1 MTNPN
6 YINSEKIDS
15 EPTDWEN
22 VAAIANSDTGFA
34 KQLQNTSWENPG
46 KFPEFIPKAEKSLDK
61 VHDEDEDD
69 WDSENWENDIDWDDS
84 DEEEPAVEETPE
96 QKAKAEAELAE
107 RKRQQRIQIELE
119 RWDEGNTL
127 TDFKAENPTVFS
139 SIRSYIGQG
148 RLDSVN
154 MSLLIEDKK
163 DDVVKWFTDE
173 QYSEALPK
181 MIQEF
186 GLNKTTLEKG
196 LAKTPQE
203 IINLAGELD
212 KFNKIE
218 TANDDEKKVVKDLRS
233 TFKAHYDEKLYTSEV
248 TGSFLDL
255 TTYMVNN
262 PQGSLPITSII
273 NGFMGMARSSEELTA
288 CLQGTKDL
296 MESGD
301 VDGIGIIS
309 DYCYAHDFD
318 KSKLDAFKKN
328 VIPMMRHNDPEVS
341 ILNRKDST
349 GGSAYACYYG
359 QYGAADYTVSALTSK
374 ITPSNMNEL
383 LCAEREVPT
392 SDTNKFERNRLDAL
406 ELQGVLYRAREFIHD
421 NMPGVHELLSS
432 MLDYYDSKDDE
443 QTHTEKTTELQR
455 IVDDRMNGRYSAIY
469 IDLDKYVFDLSNYEQ
484 KVEKRVSRID
494 SDKNNIEISS
504 DVLRRLV
511 KNTANSIL
519 EKPKTTDE
527 ELDKLLESLDIRADE
542 TTGEVHVDW
551 KQTGELVKYIND
563 YLIQHQGDT
572 GIRPSMISAISYAE
586 KMATHAMKDIS
597 RKDWHELPFDPEFKE
612 FVRLQELIGSND
624 FYDERQFDSF
634 YNGLVREMSKDFES
648 DGVSRET
655 YGKLQQHILQNLRG
669 LAAKYNSNPN
679 TSHRT
684 GSLWSGNLAHE
695 LIGLAAK

>member
-15 EPTDWEN
+15 EPTSWED
-22 VAAIANSDTGFA
+22 VAAMTNSDTGLA
-34 KQLQNTSWENPG
+34 KQLQNTSWKNPG
-46 KFPEFIPKAEKSLDK
+46 EFPEFMSKAEKSLDK

-69 WDSENWENDIDWDDS
+69 WGSENWENDIDWDDS

-119 RWDEGNTL
+119 RWDEDNTL

-186 GLNKTTLEKG
+186 GFNKTTLEKG
-196 LAKTPQE
+196 LTKTPQE
-203 IINLAGELD
+203 IINLTRELD

-218 TANDDEKKVVKDLRS
+218 TANDDEKEVVKDLRS

-262 PQGSLPITSII
+262 PQGSLLTSII
-273 NGFMGMARSSEELTA
+273 NGFMSMARNSEELTA

-341 ILNRKDST
+341 ILNRRDST

-374 ITPSNMNEL
+374 ITLSNMNEL
-383 LCAEREVPT
+383 L
-392 SDTNKFERNRLDAL
+392 
-406 ELQGVLYRAREFIHD
+406 
-421 NMPGVHELLSS
+421 
-432 MLDYYDSKDDE
+432 
-443 QTHTEKTTELQR
+443 
-455 IVDDRMNGRYSAIY
+455 
-469 IDLDKYVFDLSNYEQ
+469 
-484 KVEKRVSRID
+484 
-494 SDKNNIEISS
+494 
-504 DVLRRLV
+504 
-511 KNTANSIL
+511 
-519 EKPKTTDE
+519 
-527 ELDKLLESLDIRADE
+527 
-542 TTGEVHVDW
+542 
-551 KQTGELVKYIND
+551 
-563 YLIQHQGDT
+563 
-572 GIRPSMISAISYAE
+572 
-586 KMATHAMKDIS
+586 
-597 RKDWHELPFDPEFKE
+597 
-612 FVRLQELIGSND
+612 
-624 FYDERQFDSF
+624 
-634 YNGLVREMSKDFES
+634 
-648 DGVSRET
+648 
-655 YGKLQQHILQNLRG
+655 
-669 LAAKYNSNPN
+669 
-679 TSHRT
+679 
-684 GSLWSGNLAHE
+684 
-695 LIGLAAK
+695 

>member
-15 EPTDWEN
+15 EPTDWKD
-22 VAAIANSDTGFA
+22 VAAMANSDTGFA

-46 KFPEFIPKAEKSLDK
+46 EFPEFMPKAEKSLNK

-107 RKRQQRIQIELE
+107 RKRQQQIQIELE
-119 RWDEGNTL
+119 RWNEDNTL

-163 DDVVKWFTDE
+163 DDVVKWFTDK

-186 GLNKTTLEKG
+186 GFNKTTLEKG

-203 IINLAGELD
+203 IINLARELD

-218 TANDDEKKVVKDLRS
+218 TANDDEKRIVKDLRS
-233 TFKAHYDEKLYTSEV
+233 IFKAHYDEKLCTSEV
-248 TGSFLDL
+248 TSSFLDL

-262 PQGSLPITSII
+262 PQGSLPTSII
-273 NGFMGMARSSEELTA
+273 NNFMSMARNSEELAA

-301 VDGIGIIS
+301 VDGIDIILK
-309 DYCYAHDFD
+309 YCYAHDFD

-328 VIPMMRHNDPEVS
+328 IIPMMRQNDPEVS

-349 GGSAYACYYG
+349 GGSAYAWHYG

-421 NMPGVHELLSS
+421 NMPGVHKLLSA

-443 QTHTEKTTELQR
+443 RAHAEKTTELQR
-455 IVDDRMNGRYSAIY
+455 IVDNCMNGRYSAIY
-469 IDLDKYVFDLSNYEQ
+469 TDLDKYVFDLSNYEQ

-511 KNTANSIL
+511 ENTANSTL

-527 ELDKLLESLDIRADE
+527 ELNKLLESLDIRVDE
-542 TTGEVHVDW
+542 TTREVHVDL
-551 KQTGELVKYIND
+551 KQTGELVKYVND

-612 FVRLQELIGSND
+612 FVKLQELIGSND
-624 FYDERQFDSF
+624 SYDERQFDGF

-648 DGVSRET
+648 DGVARET

-669 LAAKYNSNPN
+669 LAAKYSSNPN
-679 TSHRT
+679 TSHRA

-695 LIGLAAK
+695 LIGLAAKY

>member
-15 EPTDWEN
+15 EPTDWED

-46 KFPEFIPKAEKSLDK
+46 KFPEFMPKAEKSLDK

-96 QKAKAEAELAE
+96 QEAKAEAELAE

-119 RWDEGNTL
+119 RWDEDNTL

-148 RLDSVN
+148 RLDSAN

-163 DDVVKWFTDE
+163 DDVVKWFTNE

-186 GLNKTTLEKG
+186 GLNKTTLEKC

-273 NGFMGMARSSEELTA
+273 NNFMSMARNSEELTA

-296 MESGD
+296 MKSGD
-301 VDGIGIIS
+301 VDKIGIIS
-309 DYCYAHDFD
+309 KYLYAHDFD
-318 KSKLDAFKKN
+318 KNKLDAFKKN
-328 VIPMMRHNDPEVS
+328 VIPMMRQNDPEVS
-341 ILNRKDST
+341 ILNRKNST
-349 GGSAYACYYG
+349 GGSAYAWHYG

-406 ELQGVLYRAREFIHD
+406 ELQDVLYRAREFIHD
-421 NMPGVHELLSS
+421 NMPGVHELLSA

-443 QTHTEKTTELQR
+443 QTHIEKTTELQR

-469 IDLDKYVFDLSNYEQ
+469 RDLDEYVFDLSNYEQ

-527 ELDKLLESLDIRADE
+527 ELNKLLESLDIRADK

-551 KQTGELVKYIND
+551 KQTGELVKYVND

-612 FVRLQELIGSND
+612 FVRLQELISSND
-624 FYDERQFDSF
+624 SYDERQFDGF
-634 YNGLVREMSKDFES
+634 YNGLIREISKDFES
-648 DGVSRET
+648 DSVARET

>member
-1 MTNPN
+1 MINPN
-6 YINSEKIDS
+6 YINSEKIGS
-15 EPTDWEN
+15 EPTGWED
-22 VAAIANSDTGFA
+22 VAAMANSDTGSA
-34 KQLQNTSWENPG
+34 EQSQNTSWENPG
-46 KFPEFIPKAEKSLDK
+46 EFPEFIPKAEKSLDE

-69 WDSENWENDIDWDDS
+69 WSSEGWGDDIDWDDS
-84 DEEEPAVEETPE
+84 DEEEPVVEETPE

-119 RWDEGNTL
+119 RWDEDDTL

-139 SIRSYIGQG
+139 SIRNYIGQG
-148 RLDSVN
+148 RLDSAN

-203 IINLAGELD
+203 MINLARELD
-212 KFNKIE
+212 KFNGIE
-218 TANDDEKKVVKDLRS
+218 ITNDDEKRIVKDLRS
-233 TFKAHYDEKLYTSEV
+233 TFKDHYDEKLYTPEV
-248 TGSFLDL
+248 TDSFLNL
-255 TTYMVNN
+255 TTYIVKT
-262 PQGSLPITSII
+262 PQSGLSTSTI
-273 NGFMGMARSSEELTA
+273 NDFMSRARNSEELVA

-296 MESGD
+296 AESGD
-301 VDGIGIIS
+301 ADGIDIIS
-309 DYCYAHDFD
+309 KYRYAHDFD
-318 KSKLDAFKKN
+318 KNKLDAFKKN
-328 VIPMMRHNDPEVS
+328 VIPMMRQNDPEVS

-349 GGSAYACYYG
+349 GGSAYAWYYG

-421 NMPGVHELLSS
+421 NMPGVHELLSA

-443 QTHTEKTTELQR
+443 LTHAEKTAELQR

-469 IDLDKYVFDLSNYEQ
+469 TDLDKYVFDLSNYEQ
-484 KVEKRVSRID
+484 KIEKRVSRMD

-511 KNTANSIL
+511 ENTASSTL

-527 ELDKLLESLDIRADE
+527 ELNKLLENLDVRADE

-563 YLIQHQGDT
+563 YLIRHQGDT
-572 GIRPSMISAISYAE
+572 GIRPSMISAVSYAE

-597 RKDWHELPFDPEFKE
+597 SKDWHELPFDPEFKE
-612 FVRLQELIGSND
+612 FVRLQELIGGND
-624 FYDERQFDSF
+624 SYDERRFDGF
-634 YNGLVREMSKDFES
+634 YDGLVREMSKDFES
-648 DGVSRET
+648 DDVARET

-679 TSHRT
+679 TSHRA

-695 LIGLAAK
+695 LIGLAAR